1 MRLRVGLFSSSS
13 PPSPPGREVRGSGP
27 SGWTV
32 FSEGLTHSHCLF
44 SGCGPGGCVRMVGLA
59 SVLPATRRLPGPL
72 LAAHKGLPLPVLL
85 RSRIPP
91 SPPSRT
97 PQDTPGSDHK
107 VAHGGCGTGAGGRA
121 RTGARI
127 RRPSDFGAPCESRC
141 LGLSIRGPS
150 GLWQPRG
157 PPVPLLRL
165 PGSLR
170 SRIKGTCPAASTHC
184 HPHFRDDET
193 EPQKRKSGAEVTP

>member
-1 MRLRVGLFSSSS
+1 MDRLLRGADPLSLSLLGVRTGGLRQDGGSSLS
-13 PPSPPGREVRGSGP
+13 PACHPPTPGPPPCRSQGAPSAGAVEIPHP
-27 SGWTV
+27 S
-32 FSEGLTHSHCLF
+32 
-44 SGCGPGGCVRMVGLA
+44 
-59 SVLPATRRLPGPL
+59 LPAL
-72 LAAHKGLPLPVLL
+72 
-85 RSRIPP
+85 
-91 SPPSRT
+91 
-97 PQDTPGSDHK
+97 QDTPGSDHK